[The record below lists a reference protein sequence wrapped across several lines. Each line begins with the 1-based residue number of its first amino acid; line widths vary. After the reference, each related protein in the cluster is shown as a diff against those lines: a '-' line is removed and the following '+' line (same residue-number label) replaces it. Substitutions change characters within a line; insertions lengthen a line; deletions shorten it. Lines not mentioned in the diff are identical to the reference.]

1 VEVSYCEKNEFSNKK
16 PEMTVSGS
24 YYLDD
29 KNEKQIMEAKIAK
42 CQSLKLLMKS
52 FYDFYGRVIIYDLK
66 VFGRKL

>member
-1 VEVSYCEKNEFSNKK
+1 VSYCERNEFNNKK
-16 PEMTVSGS
+16 PEMIVSGS

-29 KNEKQIMEAKIAK
+29 KNEKQVLPLKIAK
-42 CQSLKLLMKS
+42 CQSLKFLIKS

>member
-1 VEVSYCEKNEFSNKK
+1 
-16 PEMTVSGS
+16 MIVSGS

-29 KNEKQIMEAKIAK
+29 KNEKQVLPLKIAK
-42 CQSLKLLMKS
+42 CQSLKFLIKS